1 MFSLN
6 DRSIRLKQVGP
17 LLGGSLVEPKIAQ
30 LVCLTNYFGVVSCR
44 CDGDLRSLR
53 EVRTAQQ
60 WSVRRLW
67 PCAIQHGGPQAVP
80 HGACVHGTVPPKPG
94 QCARH
99 HERESG
105 ATWTPRDEVGSST
118 GSRTCSEVCWGYA
131 RFHLPACCVS
141 GTFHTWVSVP
151 APVMGVVGDVA
162 GIRFSLMCLYAS
174 LGVVRCPG
182 CVDAYT
188 VAFAWHVSQF
198 GVCASMTT
206 FTPAVTIPDQ
216 LPRLLLRSVLA
227 VCCAAGHAGMELD
240 LLAATD
246 GTRVDVALYREI
258 SVLVSPCACPG
269 IRGTALP
276 GR

>member
-67 PCAIQHGGPQAVP
+67 PCAIQHGRPQAVP
-80 HGACVHGTVPPKPG
+80 HGACVHGTVPPQPG

-105 ATWTPRDEVGSST
+105 ATWAPRDEVGSST
-118 GSRTCSEVCWGYA
+118 GSRTCSEVCWWYA
-131 RFHLPACCVS
+131 LFHLPARCVS
-141 GTFHTWVSVP
+141 GIFSHV
-151 APVMGVVGDVA
+151 GVGASAGDGCRRRCSRHSFLIDVLVRFA
-162 GIRFSLMCLYAS
+162 GRGTLPGLRRRVHCGICLAC
-174 LGVVRCPG
+174 L
-182 CVDAYT
+182 T
-188 VAFAWHVSQF
+188 VWR
-198 GVCASMTT
+198 VC
-206 FTPAVTIPDQ
+206 FDDY
-216 LPRLLLRSVLA
+216 L
-227 VCCAAGHAGMELD
+227 HAGCD
-240 LLAATD
+240 NPRSTSSPSSAISFGSLLCCGACWD
-246 GTRVDVALYREI
+246 GTGSARRY
-258 SVLVSPCACPG
+258 
-269 IRGTALP
+269 
-276 GR
+276 